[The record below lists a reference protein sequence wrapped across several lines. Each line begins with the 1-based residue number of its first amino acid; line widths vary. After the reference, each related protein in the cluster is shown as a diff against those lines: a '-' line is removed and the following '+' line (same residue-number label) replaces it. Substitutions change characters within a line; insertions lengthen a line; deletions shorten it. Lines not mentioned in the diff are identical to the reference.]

1 MSAEKE
7 LIKKIQKE
15 IDALRFETLKQR
27 LDKEV
32 ILMHPE
38 GKAAKKILARYA
50 KGFRAMSIIFDLN

>member
-32 ILMHPE
+32 ILMHPQ
-38 GKAAKKILARYA
+38 GKAAKKILSRYA
-50 KGFRAMSIIFDLN
+50 RGFRTISITFDLN